1 MNATNTQSQSL
12 ERILESV
19 LSVSETPVSLARLRN
34 LFPIDARPEAKEIEI
49 ALADLSKSYKESALE
64 LIKTAGG
71 YRFQTRVVYAQW
83 INKLFETKPPKL
95 SRAMLETLA
104 IIVYQQPVTR
114 GDIQEIRGVAVSSD
128 IIQRLIEREWIK
140 KIGERDVPGRPS
152 LFGTTAEFLAYF
164 SLDSLN
170 ELPELNEPRALE
182 EIVKDLG
189 DALPPEKES
198 DQAPS
203 SSSDEMQ
210 MQTQI
215 KIEATELGQKNG
227 E

>member
-1 MNATNTQSQSL
+1 MNATNTQNQSL

-19 LSVSETPVSLARLRN
+19 LSVSETPVTVVRLRN
-34 LFPIDARPEAKEIEI
+34 LFPIDARPEIKEIEQ
-49 ALADLSKSYKESALE
+49 ALADLSESYNESALE

-104 IIVYQQPVTR
+104 IIAYQQPVTR

-164 SLDSLN
+164 SLQSLN
-170 ELPELNEPRALE
+170 DLPELHEPRALD
-182 EIVKDLG
+182 EIAKDLG
-189 DALPPEKES
+189 DALPPEKQS
-198 DQAPS
+198 DQAL
-203 SSSDEMQ
+203 SSDSDEVQ
-210 MQTQI
+210 AEI
-215 KIEATELGQKNG
+215 KIEATDQGLENG